1 MGDKREYLK
10 RGSDGILYQ
19 SPEIGSHYKDP
30 GEAIKT
36 WSKGELHL
44 GCAESVSTHFSAFPC
59 GKPPKYDPDH
69 NGNFTRC
76 GQHSAAAKKR
86 IKDKRDARDAAN
98 RAKIKLKAAIYKINL
113 ERDEII
119 QAIADGHND
128 PRGLCADWLRRKAE
142 ATE

>member
-1 MGDKREYLK
+1 MGNENTYLK
-10 RGSDGILYQ
+10 RGEDGILYQ
-19 SPEIGSHYKDP
+19 ALEIGSHYRDT

-36 WSKGELHL
+36 WRKGELRL
-44 GCAESVSTHFSAFPC
+44 GCAESVHSGWSTSPC
-59 GKPPKYDPDH
+59 GNTPKYDPDH

-76 GQHSAAAKKR
+76 GHHSAAAKKR
-86 IKDKRDARDAAN
+86 IKDKRDAKDAAR
-98 RAKIKLKAAIYKINL
+98 RAKYERDAAIYKINL

-142 ATE
+142 ATK

>member
-10 RGSDGILYQ
+10 RGSDGILCQ
-19 SPEIGSHYKDP
+19 WPEIGSHYEDP

-36 WSKGELHL
+36 WSKGEFRL
-44 GCAESVSTHFSAFPC
+44 GCAESVSDHFRTFPC

-76 GQHSAAAKKR
+76 GHHSAAAKKR
-86 IKDKRDARDAAN
+86 IKDKRDAKDAADK
-98 RAKIKLKAAIYKINL
+98 AKYERNEKIRQINL
-113 ERDEII
+113 ERDKII

-128 PRGLCADWLRRKAE
+128 PRGLCADWLRRKVE
-142 ATE
+142 TTK